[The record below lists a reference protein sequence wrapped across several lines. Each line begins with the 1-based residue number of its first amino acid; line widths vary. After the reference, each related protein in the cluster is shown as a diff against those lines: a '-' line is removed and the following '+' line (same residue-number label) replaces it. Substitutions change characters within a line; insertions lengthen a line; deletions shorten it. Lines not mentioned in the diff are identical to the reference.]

1 MQIYQ
6 GIQFVFVHVR
16 QLISSISNW
25 FTDIQ
30 WSSVIEQMPLQFQ
43 STITAAFLVVLA
55 MCAIGLVKKLSF
67 LLG

>member
-43 STITAAFLVVLA
+43 ATITAAFLVVLA

>member
-16 QLISSISNW
+16 QLISSISGW

-30 WSSVIEQMPLQFQ
+30 WSSVIGQLPLQFQ
-43 STITAAFLVVLA
+43 ATITAAFLIVLA

>member
-6 GIQFVFVHVR
+6 GIQLVFFHVR
-16 QLISSISNW
+16 QLISSIGNW

-30 WSSVIEQMPLQFQ
+30 WSQMIDAMPLQFKD
-43 STITAAFLVVLA
+43 TITAAFAIVLA